1 MSLRKCLG
9 LGAKVKILIIILLTL
24 SIQGNEVF
32 GMDKKEFQAT
42 IINSMIDGATG
53 VITEA
58 KELIVNPP
66 DLAAERKKTEIKHT
80 CNKKYWE
87 LQRKTEKKW
96 WIYQY
101 ENIDMEKALRKK
113 HINYNIILKQQV
125 RKKLINVDKLRE
137 KSCSKQ
143 YFDLAYKQKNR
154 LNTVKQ
160 KNKILKELVEV
171 NQIEIEKK
179 EELYYKKENKEKARE
194 KAKAKKELKKQMMI
208 SDTTISIEQAI
219 KDVD

>member
-1 MSLRKCLG
+1 MQ
-9 LGAKVKILIIILLTL
+9 KILIIILLTL
-24 SIQGNEVF
+24 NIQSNEIF

-66 DLAAERKKTEIKHT
+66 DLTAERKKAKIKNT

-87 LQRKTEKKW
+87 LQKKTEKEW

-101 ENIDMEKALRKK
+101 ENTDMEKALRKK
-113 HINYNIILKQQV
+113 YINYNFILKQKV
-125 RKKLINVDKLRE
+125 RKKLINIDKLRE

-154 LNTVKQ
+154 LNNIKQ
-160 KNKILKELVEV
+160 KNKILKELVEI

-179 EELYYKKENKEKARE
+179 EELYYKKENKERE
-194 KAKAKKELKKQMMI
+194 KAKEKLKKQMMI
-208 SDTTISIEQAI
+208 SNTTISMEQAI
-219 KDVD
+219 KDVN